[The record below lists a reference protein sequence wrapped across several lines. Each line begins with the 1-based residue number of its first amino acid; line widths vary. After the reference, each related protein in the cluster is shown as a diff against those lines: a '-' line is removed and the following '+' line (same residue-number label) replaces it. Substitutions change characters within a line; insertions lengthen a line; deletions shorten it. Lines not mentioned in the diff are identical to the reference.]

1 MYIFV
6 KGWYVI
12 CSFVKQRFYKFIFGR
27 NLSFGHHVVFRRSFT
42 LVAEGRVNI
51 HDNVF
56 FNHNCSVCSMESIEI
71 GEGTICGENVKIYD
85 HNHEYRDIR
94 IPIKEQ
100 GYHSAPIRIGKHC
113 WIASNVVILQGV
125 TIGDNCVIGAGCVIY
140 KDIEKNSVVV
150 NKQDLLIQNLK

>member
-1 MYIFV
+1 
-6 KGWYVI
+6 
-12 CSFVKQRFYKFIFGR
+12 
-27 NLSFGHHVVFRRSFT
+27 
-42 LVAEGRVNI
+42 
-51 HDNVF
+51 
-56 FNHNCSVCSMESIEI
+56 MESIEI